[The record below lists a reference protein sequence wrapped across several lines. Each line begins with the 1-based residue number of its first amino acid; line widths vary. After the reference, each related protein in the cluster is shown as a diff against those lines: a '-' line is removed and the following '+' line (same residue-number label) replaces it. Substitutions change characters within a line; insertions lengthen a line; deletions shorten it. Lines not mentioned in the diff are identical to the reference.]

1 MFGPQ
6 GLLGDH
12 AQAQA
17 VGQGA
22 QGFHEVAGQG
32 LAAVADL
39 TEGTAAALTGT
50 LGTATGT
57 NKPAAS
63 TTGGVGVSDVDLV
76 FMAQLLLIHEGSA
89 KCKAEPATVRLK
101 QRRRLDSG
109 QIAVMPLSQ
118 S

>member
-1 MFGPQ
+1 MGEVFGPQ

-39 TEGTAAALTGT
+39 VVVANAGVVAGDVQGHGHFGGDE
-50 LGTATGT
+50 
-57 NKPAAS
+57 
-63 TTGGVGVSDVDLV
+63 GVGEREQGVKGVARGAAVAFLKVQAGGYYGPQAGKVGGSGGP
-76 FMAQLLLIHEGSA
+76 FHAAQ
-89 KCKAEPATVRLK
+89 
-101 QRRRLDSG
+101 
-109 QIAVMPLSQ
+109 AV
-118 S
+118 